1 MYGEQHQCSVLSAHC
16 SLLVFAIAHSLG
28 VRLNNPNRPKPVT
41 PPVAMDRGRQEGRE
55 GGRGTDREWMTPFH
69 LIPCHPPIRPIVKR
83 TVRMHFRQP
92 QEANVK
98 RRTAIQENND
108 QPCMQI
114 PSGEE
119 HRVWDR
125 TFWAPKLRG
134 NLLRIF
140 NEGIFKSFFTEL
152 SCELT

>member
-1 MYGEQHQCSVLSAHC
+1 MKSLIRPPTQLRTGSSTSAQCPLFSARVRHRPFIRGSFEQPEPTKASDSPSGHGSREA
-16 SLLVFAIAHSLG
+16 
-28 VRLNNPNRPKPVT
+28 
-41 PPVAMDRGRQEGRE
+41 GRE

-83 TVRMHFRQP
+83 TDRMHFRQP

-98 RRTAIQENND
+98 RRRTAIQENND

-125 TFWAPKLRG
+125 TFWGLEEEET
-134 NLLRIF
+134 F
-140 NEGIFKSFFTEL
+140 
-152 SCELT
+152 

>member
-1 MYGEQHQCSVLSAHC
+1 
-16 SLLVFAIAHSLG
+16 
-28 VRLNNPNRPKPVT
+28 
-41 PPVAMDRGRQEGRE
+41 
-55 GGRGTDREWMTPFH
+55 MTPFH

-83 TVRMHFRQP
+83 TDRMHFRQP

-125 TFWAPKLRG
+125 TFWGLEEEET
-134 NLLRIF
+134 F
-140 NEGIFKSFFTEL
+140 
-152 SCELT
+152 